1 MKDNTKNRG
10 TNVKNEVPNE
20 KTRQPM
26 VGNLN
31 EVTRDK
37 APPKKRRTRRT
48 VTTVL
53 RAAFPKAPAD
63 LLELMQRRL
72 SVDTLKEFRELNNH
86 QIEEGIRQG
95 CYRYSNRLIG
105 KPESSTKTFLS
116 LLRNYADSANISYD
130 SLFSYRASSSLPGII
145 RELASGGKG
154 QVKHIRQALD

>member
-1 MKDNTKNRG
+1 MKRLDNLWW
-10 TNVKNEVPNE
+10 EIL
-20 KTRQPM
+20 TRLL
-26 VGNLN
+26 GI
-31 EVTRDK
+31 
-37 APPKKRRTRRT
+37 KRRRKSAGQEEQ

-63 LLELMQRRL
+63 LLELIQRRL